1 MSLRSNKQTNLIADV
16 LDSSMEVAEAID
28 SRPPLAALSP
38 CQQNTDAGDVDFSK
52 LTPSQFGISSDSF
65 LPSSKI
71 KDKSR
76 LAQLKARRRSSIGVR
91 GSPETNSLICF
102 RAKQAA
108 KTPPRT
114 PQLLQGSP
122 FLSRCDS
129 LKKKMAVFQC
139 LMEEEE
145 EEGKGESRK
154 NEENENVE
162 STLAKESQNGQEH
175 MLTTQSSPSSITPPP
190 SKKHCRAP
198 PVGCEDKIT
207 DSSLPYPTLTTQ
219 QEQGESKSLVSDS
232 KIELLSL
239 PMLSKPEIKATDEF
253 VVVSICKKKRVR
265 FGAPLSPEFF
275 DKTLPPSTP
284 LQKGGTPMCPPSSTG
299 KKRSLLKTPQR
310 YEPPLPQPDFNSPQN
325 NGASPVLVIDRCKTG
340 LVYSDDVFEEIEK
353 ISFPNM
359 DEESPSNRP
368 SESCK
373 DTLCDEDSGL
383 PQAEDAEVMNAAF
396 QEDVPSDSQTEEKL
410 PSQTGD
416 QPLAFSTSLAA
427 DADLESESVAST
439 EPTRS
444 RSRKR
449 KQPGDSEPEKRRS
462 TRTAATSA
470 SGKMKN
476 SSGVKRRFGNK
487 DVDRSLYGK
496 RDYASKNPLLSPIFE
511 TTSTSFNST
520 PIQAQAGKLTDGK
533 QDCNQMPTVSHSK
546 AVHPMVSLENAA
558 AVSEGT
564 LANENEQN
572 MTCLE
577 PSASTQGPTCRR
589 DSGLK
594 VHKSKRNSG
603 RPAHQW
609 RRSGTVKRNG
619 LSGPAID
626 STTES
631 EVEMGDHNMESQES
645 IVAASLDPMK
655 QDNPDG
661 TALHQ
666 AEHSEKEEAETL
678 VSCDTPTMIP
688 NGDQVTTER
697 SEQKTPRH
705 GCVQKTLKSPCVKVD
720 VVEEVDMNGQSE
732 RVDQTE
738 SSESKTGLIEPGLA
752 PWQQTDFNIDDILK
766 PVAKS
771 RGSVRRSLRN
781 RRSVDL
787 QAVGLAWVDHTSPE
801 LSKATRRRT
810 RGRLSGVSE
819 PLVIQAS
826 EEPTPNLGE

>member
-1 MSLRSNKQTNLIADV
+1 
-16 LDSSMEVAEAID
+16 MEVAEAID

-38 CQQNTDAGDVDFSK
+38 CQQNTDAGDEDFSK
-52 LTPSQFGISSDSF
+52 LTSSQFGISSDSF

-71 KDKSR
+71 IDKSR

-129 LKKKMAVFQC
+129 LKKKLAVFQC
-139 LMEEEE
+139 LMEEE

-154 NEENENVE
+154 NEENESVE
-162 STLAKESQNGQEH
+162 STLAKESQNGKEH
-175 MLTTQSSPSSITPPP
+175 MLTMQSSPSSITPPP
-190 SKKHCRAP
+190 SKKRCRVP
-198 PVGCEDKIT
+198 QVGCEDKIT
-207 DSSLPYPTLTTQ
+207 ASSLQYPTLTMQ
-219 QEQGESKSLVSDS
+219 PEQWVRCSESISLVSDS
-232 KIELLSL
+232 KNELLSL
-239 PMLSKPEIKATDEF
+239 PMLSNAEIKATDENM
-253 VVVSICKKKRVR
+253 VVSICKKKRVR

-299 KKRSLLKTPQR
+299 TKRSLLKTPQR
-310 YEPPLPQPDFNSPQN
+310 CEPPLPQPDFNSPQN
-325 NGASPVLVIDRCKTG
+325 NGASPVLVIDRCSTG

-359 DEESPSNRP
+359 DEESPSNKP
-368 SESCK
+368 SECCK
-373 DTLCDEDSGL
+373 DIFCDEDSRL
-383 PQAEDAEVMNAAF
+383 PLAKDAEVMNAAF
-396 QEDVPSDSQTEEKL
+396 QEDADVPSDSQTEEKL

-416 QPLAFSTSLAA
+416 QPLALSTA
-427 DADLESESVAST
+427 DADLESVSVAST
-439 EPTRS
+439 KPTRS
-444 RSRKR
+444 RSKKR

-470 SGKMKN
+470 SGKMTK
-476 SSGVKRRFGNK
+476 SSGLKRRFGNK
-487 DVDRSLYGK
+487 DVNRSLYGK

-520 PIQAQAGKLTDGK
+520 PIQTQSGKLTDGK
-533 QDCNQMPTVSHSK
+533 QDCNQMDTVPHSK
-546 AVHPMVSLENAA
+546 TVHTMVSLETAA
-558 AVSEGT
+558 LSEGT
-564 LANENEQN
+564 LVNENEQN

-577 PSASTQGPTCRR
+577 HSASTKGPTCRR
-589 DSGLK
+589 ETGLK
-594 VHKSKRNSG
+594 VHKSKRNSE
-603 RPAHQW
+603 RPAHQR
-609 RRSGTVKRNG
+609 RRSGTIKRNG
-619 LSGPAID
+619 LSDPAID

-631 EVEMGDHNMESQES
+631 EVEMGDYNVESQES
-645 IVAASLDPMK
+645 TVAASLDLMN

-666 AEHSEKEEAETL
+666 AEHCEKEEAKIL
-678 VSCDTPTMIP
+678 VSFDTPTMVP
-688 NGDQVTTER
+688 NADHVTTER
-697 SEQKTPRH
+697 SEQKMPRH
-705 GCVQKTLKSPCVKVD
+705 GYVQKTLKSPCVKVD
-720 VVEEVDMNGQSE
+720 VLVAEVDMNGQYE
-732 RVDQTE
+732 KVDQTE
-738 SSESKTGLIEPGLA
+738 SSECKTGPIEPGLA
-752 PWQQTDFNIDDILK
+752 PWQQIDFNIDDILK
-766 PVAKS
+766 PVARS

-826 EEPTPNLGE
+826 EEPMPNLGE